1 MLNAIWLVPLAPLCG
16 SLICMALIMAG
27 RRKDLAHLPAIAGMA
42 IAAVVAAVTYFESK
56 GGVNVALIQSYTWL
70 QVGTINIP
78 VSLRLDGLSL
88 THVNVVAFISLLVAI
103 YSSGYM
109 KGDAGYARFF
119 ALISAFV
126 FCMSMLVLVGNLLLL
141 YAFWEGV
148 GLCSYLLIGFWYH
161 KPSAAKAAMKAF
173 LVNRLADCAFLAGI
187 ITLWYG
193 VGLVLDDSTNTLARL
208 DYDAIFNAVPLLAAQ
223 HPDLLGWVGCFILVG
238 AIGKSAQFPFHVW
251 LPDAMEGPTPVSALI
266 HAATMVTAGI
276 YLLARMS
283 PLLAE
288 APTALMLAGW
298 LGAITAVLGGVIALF
313 QNDLKRVLAYST
325 VSQLGYMFLAFG
337 AGLGEATL
345 GLAVVAA
352 MFHLITHAFFKAQL
366 FLTAGNVMHAMGDV
380 IDMRQFGGLRSVLPR
395 THILF
400 LLGAIALVGL
410 PPLAGFWSKE
420 SILGLLLS
428 QLNDPVYG
436 ATFACWLAL
445 GLLAAFLTA
454 IYTSKAYF
462 KTFHGEEHWPH
473 EAGEHPHE
481 ASTVMIAP
489 LWVLAVGTVFS
500 GVVIFYFDTLAHFIL
515 PMPFLEV
522 AHEHHHESWLLVVL
536 SIAIAA
542 GGVLIGRWWGLR
554 KTDPQTAKSPSAF
567 AIFAENRFYLDELF
581 YNLLVAPF
589 LYIASVIAAFDM
601 HVIDSLTRYVAS
613 LPETV
618 GNWIRLW
625 QSGPISRYA
634 AGMVLGIIALLTIVY
649 LRS

>member
-27 RRKDLAHLPAIAGMA
+27 RRKDLAHLPTIIGMA
-42 IAAVVAAVTYFESK
+42 IAAVVAIVTYFESK
-56 GGVNVALIQSYTWL
+56 GGEFVVSTQAYTWL
-70 QVGTINIP
+70 NVGTINIP

-88 THVNVVAFISLLVAI
+88 THLNVVTFISLMVAI

-109 KGDAGYARFF
+109 KGDPGYARFF

-148 GLCSYLLIGFWYH
+148 GLCSYLLIGFWYQ

-173 LVNRLADCAFLAGI
+173 LVNRLADCAFLAGV

-193 VGLVLDDSTNTLARL
+193 VGLVLDDTTNVIARL
-208 DYDAIFNAVPLLAAQ
+208 DYDAIFTAVPLLAAQ

-283 PLLAE
+283 PLLSE
-288 APTALMLAGW
+288 APTALLFVGW

-313 QNDLKRVLAYST
+313 QSDLKRVLAYST
-325 VSQLGYMFLAFG
+325 ISQLGYMFLAFG
-337 AGLGEATL
+337 AGLGDATL
-345 GLAVVAA
+345 SLAVVAA

-380 IDMRQFGGLRSVLPR
+380 IDMRQFGGLKSVLPK

-428 QLNDPVYG
+428 QSNDPVYG
-436 ATFACWLAL
+436 PVFVCWFAL
-445 GLLAAFLTA
+445 GLAAALLTA
-454 IYTSKAYF
+454 IYTSKSYF
-462 KTFHGEEHWPH
+462 KTFHGEEHWPA

-481 ASTVMIAP
+481 ASTAMLAP

-500 GVVIFYFDTLAHFIL
+500 GIVIFYFDTLAGFIL

-522 AHEHHHESWLLVVL
+522 AHEHHHESWLLVLL
-536 SIAIAA
+536 SISIAVA
-542 GGVLIGRWWGLR
+542 GVLIGRWLGLR
-554 KTDPQTAKSPSAF
+554 KNQAESAKTPNAF
-567 AIFAENRFYLDELF
+567 AIFAESRFYLDELF
-581 YNLLVAPF
+581 YNLLVAPT
-589 LYIASVIAAFDM
+589 LYLASVIAAFDM
-601 HVIDSLTRYVAS
+601 HVIDSMARYIAS
-613 LPETV
+613 LPETI
-618 GNWIRLW
+618 GNQIRLW
-625 QSGPISRYA
+625 QSGRVSHYA
-634 AGMVLGIIALLTIVY
+634 AGMVIGIIALLTLVY